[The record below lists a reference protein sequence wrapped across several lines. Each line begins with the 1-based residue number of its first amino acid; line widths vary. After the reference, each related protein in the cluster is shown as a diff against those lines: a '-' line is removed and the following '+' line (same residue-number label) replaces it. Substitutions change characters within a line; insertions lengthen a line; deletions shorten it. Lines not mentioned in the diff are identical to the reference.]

1 MAVTD
6 FRTQNAGVKQ
16 GENRLSAVL
25 CASSAMVAS
34 QFAALP
40 SNSRAIKLAEHFVK
54 EIHQFAAVVGPSGW
68 GKSELLQSISRSL
81 TEATGISV
89 PVTHALTWA
98 NSREKACAQQF
109 LLLDDLQDVFRHP
122 RAKHQL
128 KLRLHQRARFKRPT
142 FVTMVGQSH
151 ELITQGIFACP
162 LSWRIESINEPT
174 CPEREFIVKQIAE
187 SERIKLSPQ
196 LTHLLATHMNGNGR
210 SIRGALLRLRLVK
223 TDWSALSD
231 LGTAS
236 GILMP
241 YLIGENGWDLRD
253 VVRDAVHSV
262 YMPCA
267 ECGLTETEICAYILR
282 NDIELREDEVAAFLR
297 MTPGQVYRQI
307 QRTATLMHQPA
318 CSQLVTDCQNAV
330 LKALSD
336 D

>member
-1 MAVTD
+1 MAITD
-6 FRTQNAGVKQ
+6 FRSSQSGIFT
-16 GENRLSAVL
+16 GENRLSSVL
-25 CASSAMVAS
+25 CTTSAIVAS
-34 QFAALP
+34 QFTALP
-40 SNSRAIKLAEHFVK
+40 SNSRAIKLADQFVR
-54 EIHQFAAVVGPSGW
+54 EIHPFAAVVGPSGW

-81 TEATGISV
+81 TEHLGVEV
-89 PVTHALTWA
+89 PVISALEWA
-98 NSREKACAQQF
+98 NSKDKACIDQF

-162 LSWRIESINEPT
+162 LTWRIESINEPT
-174 CPEREFIVKQIAE
+174 CPEREFIVKQIAG

-210 SIRGALLRLRLVK
+210 SIRGALLRLRLIK
-223 TDWSALSD
+223 SDWTALSD
-231 LGTAS
+231 LGKAS

-253 VVRDAVHSV
+253 VVRDAVSAS
-262 YMPCA
+262 MSDCPLCT
-267 ECGLTETEICAYILR
+267 LTETEICAYILR
-282 NDIELREDEVAAFLR
+282 NDIQLREDEVATFLR
-297 MTPGQVYRQI
+297 LTPGQVYRQI
-307 QRTATLMHQPA
+307 QRTATLMSQPA
-318 CSQLVTDCQNAV
+318 CANTVAQCQQAV

-336 D
+336 E